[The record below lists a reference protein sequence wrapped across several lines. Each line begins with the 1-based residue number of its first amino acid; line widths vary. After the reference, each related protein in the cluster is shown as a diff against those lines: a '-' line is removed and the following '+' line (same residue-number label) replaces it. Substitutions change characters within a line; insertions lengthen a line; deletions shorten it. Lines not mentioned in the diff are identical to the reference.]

1 MNLKYTGPKEM
12 ISAHGI
18 SFKSGK
24 DDKYV
29 YIYPAFQI
37 YKALHHDYEKGHV
50 YSHEIE
56 GKRLSDEELLNE
68 IIKLRPNLQEIL
80 EKEIDSLINY
90 LDTEIE
96 KTKEH
101 KEYNDDE
108 KKVFKNNLIIMK
120 NYRIQRE
127 TNKIVYYE
135 LIKIIVDDIFEHKI
149 KRINSPF
156 SERYWHIFQSLQGE
170 LSNHNHRSIASS
182 IDTIHDEEQIRI
194 RLNISSIGK

>member
-1 MNLKYTGPKEM
+1 MILKYTGPKEM

-29 YIYPAFQI
+29 YIYPAYEI

-50 YSHEIE
+50 YSHNIE
-56 GKRLSDEELLNE
+56 GKRLSDEELLNN
-68 IIKLRPNLQEIL
+68 ILALRPNLEQICRIEV
-80 EKEIDSLINY
+80 EKVIDL
-90 LDTEIE
+90 LDDEIE
-96 KTKEH
+96 KAKEH
-101 KEYNDDE
+101 KEYNEEE
-108 KKVFKNNLIIMK
+108 KKVYRNNLIIMK

-135 LIKIIVDDIFEHKI
+135 LIKIIVDDIINHKI

-156 SERYWHIFQSLQGE
+156 SERYWHILQSIQGE
-170 LSNHNHRSIASS
+170 LSHHGHKSIGSS
-182 IDTIHDEEQIRI
+182 IDTLHDEESIRI
-194 RLNISSIGK
+194 RLKISSIG